1 MVKRTWWLRLAVVG
15 MLLAATLW
23 RVEAWLDNRAAL
35 DSGYLLT
42 ELLPED
48 ARPWDAR
55 AALRYDRW
63 RGRLLFHRI
72 AREAT
77 AGSQTDRDRLDRLL
91 AWTYLHVRPASWA
104 APSRVHFDDPYRTV
118 KRGFGFCDQSAHVFA
133 ELARASDFEA
143 RLYFLVGA
151 RGDSPHTVAQVLL
164 NGKWILVDT
173 LAGRLLE
180 ADGTPLTIDVLRQH
194 PELLEKAYEG
204 VQPRLLAVTADDFIR
219 GRVAYG
225 GAMPWRRVPETPLS
239 GPEFPVEASESV
251 LAYDKFRQA
260 MLDGDWTR
268 SEALYEELGRMP
280 LQGELAQAAAYHAVL
295 AAFEA
300 GHWERAVARAHQTLS
315 SDPDTPWR
323 SSYFELM
330 GLANERL
337 GNMEAVLEGY
347 AAADLPSARIRAQRL
362 VRAR

>member
-1 MVKRTWWLRLAVVG
+1 

-23 RVEAWLDNRAAL
+23 RVETWLDDRAAL
-35 DSGYLLT
+35 ESGYLPAG
-42 ELLPED
+42 LLPED

-55 AALRYDRW
+55 AASRYDRW

-72 AREAT
+72 AREAAAGT
-77 AGSQTDRDRLDRLL
+77 ATDRDRIDRLL
-91 AWTYLHVRPASWA
+91 AWTYLHVRPASWS

-133 ELARASDFEA
+133 ELARASGFEA
-143 RLYFLVGA
+143 RIYFLVGA
-151 RGDSPHTVAQVLL
+151 DGDSPHTVAQVLL

-173 LAGRLLE
+173 LVGRLLE
-180 ADGTPLTIDVLRQH
+180 AHGTPLTIDALRQS

-204 VQPRLLAVTADDFIR
+204 VRPRLAVTVDDFVR
-219 GRVAYG
+219 GRVPYG
-225 GAMPWRRVPETPLS
+225 DAMPWRLVPATPLS

-268 SEALYEELGRMP
+268 SEALYDELGRMP
-280 LQGELAQAAAYHAVL
+280 LQGELAQAVAYHAVL

-300 GHWERAVARAHQTLS
+300 GHWERAVARARQALS

-323 SSYFELM
+323 NSYFELM

-337 GNMEAVLEGY
+337 GNVEAALEGY
-347 AAADLPSARIRAQRL
+347 AAADLPSARVRAQRL
-362 VRAR
+362 VRAP